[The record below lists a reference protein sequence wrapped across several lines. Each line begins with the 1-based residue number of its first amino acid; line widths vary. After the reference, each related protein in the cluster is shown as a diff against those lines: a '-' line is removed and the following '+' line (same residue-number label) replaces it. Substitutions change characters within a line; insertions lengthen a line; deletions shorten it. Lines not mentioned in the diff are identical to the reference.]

1 MIQKLFDLF
10 IIGLIV
16 IGGFL
21 AFTAQSAEE
30 AAAGIIMMGVAGVI
44 ILVLWLKG

>member
-1 MIQKLFDLF
+1 MIEKLFDIL
-10 IIGLIV
+10 IIGLIFL
-16 IGGFL
+16 GGFL
-21 AFTAQSAEE
+21 ALTAQSAEE